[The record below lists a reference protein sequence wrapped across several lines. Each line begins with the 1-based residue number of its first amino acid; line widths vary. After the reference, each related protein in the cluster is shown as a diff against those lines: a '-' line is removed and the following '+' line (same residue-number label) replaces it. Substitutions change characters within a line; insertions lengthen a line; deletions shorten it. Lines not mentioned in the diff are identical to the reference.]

1 VSLVSPVHFRS
12 PRLDALFLTFTF
24 PDASNPSIGE
34 SGSPL
39 LVVPRED
46 SGPAGDIGLTFDSKG
61 SFESVYLLC
70 SAYTFNLKYVATE
83 ACPEEV
89 RAMEL
94 NAWTLQQKVEV

>member
-1 VSLVSPVHFRS
+1 
-12 PRLDALFLTFTF
+12 
-24 PDASNPSIGE
+24 
-34 SGSPL
+34 
-39 LVVPRED
+39 
-46 SGPAGDIGLTFDSKG
+46 LTFDSKG

-70 SAYTFNLKYVATE
+70 SAYTFDLKYVATE